1 VELFSIIA
9 PFLLM
14 IYMVQKNQEAVNKP
28 DEPLLIVSTEDSAD
42 QLGDEATSAATA
54 EAQGSIF
61 DRPLQETP

>member
-1 VELFSIIA
+1 
-9 PFLLM
+9 M